1 MPTEQGMMR
10 APNTCQRKTP
20 EHFARGFCLIS
31 KVIDQTAAAY
41 SGRTN
46 RDVPEPQAVNVDP
59 ARADAVRI
67 PSAMPKVA
75 ITAGPIV
82 AIVCSADDVV
92 SVYGSI
98 DVNIPVHIDVSVDV
112 NVPVHVDVSV
122 DVNIPVHINVAMNRF
137 SES

>member
-1 MPTEQGMMR
+1 
-10 APNTCQRKTP
+10 
-20 EHFARGFCLIS
+20 
-31 KVIDQTAAAY
+31 
-41 SGRTN
+41 
-46 RDVPEPQAVNVDP
+46 
-59 ARADAVRI
+59 
-67 PSAMPKVA
+67 MPKVA
-75 ITAGPIV
+75 ITAVPIV